1 MKVPYS
7 WIKEFVDLDLPA
19 EIVAEKLNI
28 SGIETAVSKFGKY
41 TPNLTTVK
49 VLSVEKHPEKD
60 KLYICQVSDGIN
72 NYQVVTGADNV
83 KTGNVVIFAKVGAKI
98 LGKEIKPI
106 KFGSYES
113 QGMLVS
119 LEELEIED
127 KSEGIF
133 ILDHGTPIGAD
144 PNYILGLGEDILEI
158 EITPNRGD
166 ALSVRGLARE
176 IAAIFRLK
184 RKDYKPNI
192 TLPTNSLDIS
202 IQTDKVYRYVG
213 ILIKNIT
220 IKDSPLD
227 IRLKLLK
234 SGISVINNIVDITNY
249 IMIQEGQPLHAFD
262 YEKIEGNL
270 SVRYA
275 KEGEKIVTLDGE
287 ERILSSTDIVIADS
301 KKAVAIAGIIGGE
314 NSKIDENTKH
324 IILESAIFD
333 PISVRKTAKRLGILT
348 DSSYRFERGVDIENT
363 FNASCKAADLIL
375 NLSKESTIESYKDI
389 YLKPYQPKTV
399 ILKSSYVEKILGE
412 KLDNSEIKDILG
424 RLEIDCTIENGTLN
438 IKIPSF
444 RSYDLERS
452 IDLVEEVA
460 RIYGYDNF
468 NPTYPKIDVSSFE
481 KSKYWHFDNKVRTYF
496 LNNGFTEVVNYTFTS
511 EDIYSILKTS
521 IPNTKIVNY
530 ILKSHSVMRDRLAVS
545 LIENLKE
552 NLRFSRKDLS
562 IFELSSAFY
571 QNFEE
576 IRVSGLV
583 SGKIVDGFS
592 YNDGKRQFN
601 TNVDWDFLILKGV
614 LSNLLDYLGIKNHDF
629 TDTNLENYLH
639 PYISANIYV
648 KGNNVGYIGKIH
660 PEIATKLEIPKDT
673 FIFELKLRYVSRGL
687 EEAEALK
694 EGYLYTYYLE
704 KDTPKFRELSKYPSA
719 YRDLAFV
726 VDKEVKAGE
735 LKDSILKSSVYI
747 KDIKLFDVYYLNED
761 KKSIAFKVE
770 FNNPEKSLSDEE
782 LNILVEDILSKLK
795 LYYPDISLR
804 M

>member
-7 WIKEFVDLDLPA
+7 WIKEFVDIELPA
-19 EIVAEKLNI
+19 EVVAEKLNTT
-28 SGIETAVSKFGKY
+28 GIETTVSKFGKY

-49 VLSVEKHPEKD
+49 VLSVDKHPEKD
-60 KLYICQVSDGIN
+60 KLYVCQVSDGIN
-72 NYQVVTGADNV
+72 NYQVITGADNV
-83 KTGNVVIFAKVGAKI
+83 KAGNVVILAKLGSNI
-98 LGKEIKPI
+98 LGKEIKPV

-113 QGMLVS
+113 QGMLIS

-127 KSEGIF
+127 KSDGIF
-133 ILDHGTPIGAD
+133 ILDNDTPIGVD
-144 PNYILGLGEDILEI
+144 PNPILGLGEDILEI

-184 RKDYKPNI
+184 RKDYKPEINI
-192 TLPTNSLDIS
+192 PSNDFDIS

-213 ILIKNIT
+213 IVIKNINV
-220 IKDSPLD
+220 KDSPLD

-234 SGISVINNIVDITNY
+234 SGISIINNIVDITNY

-275 KEGEKIVTLDGE
+275 TEGEKIVTLDGE

-314 NSKIDENTKH
+314 NSKIDKNTKH

-333 PISVRKTAKRLGILT
+333 PISVRKTAKRLGITT

-363 FNASCKAADLIL
+363 YNASLKAVDLIL
-375 NLSKESTIESYKDI
+375 KLSNGTVESLKDV
-389 YLKPYQPKTV
+389 YPKPYQPKTV
-399 ILKSSYVEKILGE
+399 ILDSFYVEKVLGE
-412 KLDNSEIKDILG
+412 KFDTSEIKDILE
-424 RLEIDCTIENGTLN
+424 RLEIKSTVEDEILN
-438 IKIPSF
+438 VEIPSF
-444 RSYDLERS
+444 RSYDLERP

-481 KSKYWHFDNKVRTYF
+481 KSNYWHFDNKVRTYF

-511 EDIYSILKTS
+511 EDIYNVLITP
-521 IPNTKIVNY
+521 IPDTKIVNY
-530 ILKSHSVMRDRLAVS
+530 ILKSHSVMRDRLVVS
-545 LIENLKE
+545 LIENFKE
-552 NLRFSRKDLS
+552 NLRFLKKDIS
-562 IFELSSAFY
+562 IFELSSTFY
-571 QNFEE
+571 KDFEE
-576 IRVSGLV
+576 IRVGGLV

-592 YNDGKRQFN
+592 YYDGNVQFN
-601 TNVDWDFLILKGV
+601 TNLNWNFLMLKGV
-614 LSNLLDYLGIKNHDF
+614 LSNLLDHLGIKDYSFN
-629 TDTNLENYLH
+629 DTNLENYLH

-648 KGNNVGYIGKIH
+648 KGNNVGYAGKIH
-660 PEIATKLEIPKDT
+660 PDIAANLEIPKDT
-673 FIFELKLRYVSRGL
+673 FIFELKLRYVPRTL
-687 EEAEALK
+687 EEVLK
-694 EGYLYTYYLE
+694 EGYLYTYYLK
-704 KDTPKFRELSKYPSA
+704 KDTPKFKELPKYPSA

-726 VDKEVKAGE
+726 VDKNIKVGD
-735 LKDSILKSSVYI
+735 LKDNILKTCSYL
-747 KDIKLFDVYYLNED
+747 KDIKLFDVYYINED

-770 FNNPEKSLSDEE
+770 FNSQEKSLSDEE
-782 LNILVEDILSKLK
+782 VNNLVEDILSKLK

>member
-7 WIKEFVDLDLPA
+7 WIKEFVDIDLPA
-19 EIVAEKLNI
+19 EIVAEKLNTA
-28 SGIETAVSKFGKY
+28 GIETTVSKFGKY
-41 TPNLTTVK
+41 ISNLTTVK

-60 KLYICQVSDGIN
+60 KLYICQVSDGIK
-72 NYQVVTGADNV
+72 NYQVITGADNV
-83 KTGNVVIFAKVGAKI
+83 KTGDVVIFAKVGAKI

-113 QGMLVS
+113 QGMLIS

-127 KSEGIF
+127 KSDGIF
-133 ILDHGTPIGAD
+133 ILDSDTQIGTD
-144 PNYILGLGEDILEI
+144 PNHILGLGEDILEI

-176 IAAIFRLK
+176 IAAIFGLK
-184 RKDYKPNI
+184 RKDYKPTI
-192 TLPTNSLDIS
+192 TLPTDSIDIS
-202 IQTDKVYRYVG
+202 IQTDKVHRYVG

-220 IKDSPLD
+220 VKDSPLD

-287 ERILSSTDIVIADS
+287 EKTLSSTDIVIADS

-363 FNASCKAADLIL
+363 FNASLKATDLIL
-375 NLSKESTIESYKDI
+375 NLSKEATVVSYKDI
-389 YLKPYQPKTV
+389 YLKPYQPKTT
-399 ILKSSYVEKILGE
+399 ILTSSYVEKILGE
-412 KLDNSEIKDILG
+412 KLDTSKIKDILE
-424 RLEIDCTIENGTLN
+424 RLEIDCTIENEAIN
-438 IKIPSF
+438 VKIPSF
-444 RSYDLERS
+444 RSYDLERP
-452 IDLVEEVA
+452 IDIVEEVA

-511 EDIYSILKTS
+511 EDIYSTLKTP

-530 ILKSHSVMRDRLAVS
+530 ILKSHSIMRDRLAVS
-545 LIENLKE
+545 LIENFKE
-552 NLRFSRKDLS
+552 NLRFSRKDIS
-562 IFELSSAFY
+562 IFELSSTFY
-571 QNFEE
+571 EDFEE
-576 IRVSGLV
+576 IRVGCLV
-583 SGKIVDGFS
+583 SGKVVDGFS

-601 TNVDWDFLILKGV
+601 TNLEWNFLILKGV
-614 LSNLLDYLGIKNHDF
+614 LSNLLDYLGIKDYNF
-629 TDTNLENYLH
+629 TDINLENYLH
-639 PYISANIYV
+639 PYISANVYV
-648 KGNNVGYIGKIH
+648 KGNSIGYIGKIH
-660 PEIATKLEIPKDT
+660 PEIATKLEIPKET
-673 FIFELKLRYVSRGL
+673 FIFELKLRYVSRGI
-687 EEAEALK
+687 EEIIK

-704 KDTPKFRELSKYPSA
+704 KNTPKFRELSKYPSA

-726 VDKEVKAGE
+726 VNKDVKIGE
-735 LKDSILKSSVYI
+735 LKNNILKSSIYI
-747 KDIKLFDVYYLNED
+747 KEIKLFDVYYLNED
-761 KKSIAFKVE
+761 KKSVAFKVE

-782 LNILVEDILSKLK
+782 VNILVEDILSKLK